1 MAIKNTKT
9 WLGAVGLIALDQ
21 LIKLFI
27 NNQYLH
33 VRAAIIP
40 PYLYFEPMFNRHY
53 SWINSMLQLDI
64 GKWVHAALTALI
76 CAVSILF
83 YLFLSKKQKTG
94 GVVNTAFAFLL
105 AGAFCSL
112 IDKVLWDGSLDYI
125 LLDGFFTFDLK
136 DIFINVF
143 NGILIFLLIF
153 KNKTITQFEEK
164 GLLKDFIRFIL
175 RKPDIER

>member
-1 MAIKNTKT
+1 MAIKNMKT
-9 WLGAVGLIALDQ
+9 WLGTAGLIALDQ
-21 LIKLFI
+21 LIKLLI

-33 VRAAIIP
+33 VTAAIIP

-53 SWINSMLQLDI
+53 SWINSMLRLDI

-76 CAVSILF
+76 CALIILF
-83 YLFLSKKQKTG
+83 YLYLIHKQKTN

-112 IDKVLWDGSLDYI
+112 IDKVLWNGSLDYI

-136 DIFINVF
+136 DVFINIF
-143 NGILIFLLIF
+143 NGILVFLLIF
-153 KNKTITQFEEK
+153 KNKTMKQFEEK
-164 GLLKDFIRFIL
+164 GLFREFIRFVL
-175 RKPDIER
+175 RK